1 MDYIAGKVLL
11 SMGFSMEEYWSGFPF
26 LTPGDLPDTGIE
38 PMPPACPVLA
48 GRSFTSALPGKPLR
62 TLNKSL

>member
-38 PMPPACPVLA
+38 PAPPRLA
-48 GRSFTSALPGKPLR
+48 GGFFTTEPPGKFYMSITSA
-62 TLNKSL
+62 